1 MATKIEKEVLQ
12 VGEESEGSY
21 YDEEDDDEDLTE
33 EDINAAKLKA
43 LHAKLEE
50 EYNEGFIADKDP
62 NKLIDMKTLQ
72 MTFLDIGPT
81 V

>member
-1 MATKIEKEVLQ
+1 LDINQEITEQDIEK
-12 VGEESEGSY
+12 
-21 YDEEDDDEDLTE
+21 
-33 EDINAAKLKA
+33 IKLKA
-43 LHAKLEE
+43 LHQKLEE